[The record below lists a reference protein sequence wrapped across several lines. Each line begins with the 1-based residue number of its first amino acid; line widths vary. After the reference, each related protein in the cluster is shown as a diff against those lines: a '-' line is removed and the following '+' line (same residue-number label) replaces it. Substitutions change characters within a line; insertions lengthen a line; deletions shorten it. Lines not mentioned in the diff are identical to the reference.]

1 MAEGR
6 SRAAWDHTSYVVAT
20 LANIHRDHKRRAR
33 PYEPE
38 EFHPLRGRA
47 RRPPPTERITVG
59 ELRAILGLKPRP
71 RERRTP
77 PETKG

>member
-6 SRAAWDHTSYVVAT
+6 SRAAWDHTAYVVAT
-20 LANIHRDHKRRAR
+20 LANVHRDPKKRPR

-38 EFHPLRGRA
+38 DFHPLRRRA
-47 RRPPPTERITVG
+47 RRTPPTAKVTVG